1 MLCVMCGMCFAC
13 VLCGVAEGR
22 GRWVRHMELWP
33 YWQLLQAAGWSF
45 ALIRV
50 RFVQVFAGR
59 LVLVLAAAG
68 ADFQQ
73 QQ

>member
-1 MLCVMCGMCFAC
+1 
-13 VLCGVAEGR
+13 
-22 GRWVRHMELWP
+22 MESWP

>member
-1 MLCVMCGMCFAC
+1 MRDVWHVLCLCVVRGCRRKGQ
-13 VLCGVAEGR
+13 VGVTHES
-22 GRWVRHMELWP
+22 WP